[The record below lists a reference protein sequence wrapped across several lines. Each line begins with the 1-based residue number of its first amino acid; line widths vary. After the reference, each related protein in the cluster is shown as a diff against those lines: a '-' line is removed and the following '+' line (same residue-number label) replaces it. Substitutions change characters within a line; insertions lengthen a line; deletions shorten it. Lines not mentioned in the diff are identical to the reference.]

1 VHDVDI
7 RHTHNP
13 TTQQSTVNTQ
23 FATAS
28 VYRATDAAA
37 LTSVE
42 ESVPSSPPLAHP
54 QHEHEH
60 EHRRQ
65 GGSSVR
71 AAVRAARHQ
80 ATSSRPR
87 PAGGSLQRT
96 PATSSHLSGTDV
108 GGDSR
113 NVVNNNS
120 GSVED
125 AGASSGGAVRSR
137 SLYDGYP
144 STAAAA
150 LAAKE
155 TGYVVDTSLLQTRQA
170 DAPAGSHGGVDSVV
184 DATAGAGTPSAEV
197 EHECPV
203 CLDAISIEDS
213 AMRCAGDGGMEHYF
227 HARCLSTWTKTQ
239 QSQLEHPTCP
249 ICRGYVAAELRSI
262 SLQQISDAC
271 AQACCASACTSAV
284 NTAASRR
291 AAHCIALPSTMQC
304 DVAMCEQPGSDVTV
318 SRQLRSHTCHF
329 TRLSTPHMVFSFATL
344 LNFRRIRVHRERLSA
359 FLSSPA
365 AGEAL
370 DDESKTFL
378 GRLIAA
384 ASGGTYGRV
393 RSSPAA

>member
-1 VHDVDI
+1 
-7 RHTHNP
+7 
-13 TTQQSTVNTQ
+13 
-23 FATAS
+23 
-28 VYRATDAAA
+28 
-37 LTSVE
+37 
-42 ESVPSSPPLAHP
+42 
-54 QHEHEH
+54 
-60 EHRRQ
+60 
-65 GGSSVR
+65 VR
-71 AAVRAARHQ
+71 DAVRAARQRLSRRQ

-87 PAGGSLQRT
+87 PAGGSLQST
-96 PATSSHLSGTDV
+96 PATSSHLSGSDV

-113 NVVNNNS
+113 NIVN

-125 AGASSGGAVRSR
+125 AGAGSGGAARSGT
-137 SLYDGYP
+137 LYDGYP

-155 TGYVVDTSLLQTRQA
+155 TGYVVDTSFLQTRHA

-262 SLQQISDAC
+262 SPQQISDAC
-271 AQACCASACTSAV
+271 AQACCTSACASAVT
-284 NTAASRR
+284 TAASRR

-304 DVAMCEQPGSDVTV
+304 DIAMCEQPGSDFAV

-329 TRLSTPHMVFSFATL
+329 TRLSTPTWCFFSP
-344 LNFRRIRVHRERLSA
+344 HC
-359 FLSSPA
+359 
-365 AGEAL
+365 
-370 DDESKTFL
+370 
-378 GRLIAA
+378 
-384 ASGGTYGRV
+384 
-393 RSSPAA
+393 